1 MFANKVS
8 AMVGTLYTILT
19 FFHQQQ
25 LDGQAEQNNQISS
38 SCKKSHSDV
47 IFCNNWVVSG
57 ENLQRYHSDNDKSVP
72 MRDQGLLS
80 ERSPMI
86 WAHGNDPKILLTLRT
101 CHVPHQHG
109 CVRLQVSD
117 KKLINYT
124 TEMILWS
131 IILPAIV
138 MLQLFTQES
147 QQMLL
152 PAAFCFNCHHWKPWR
167 YFPNKSVVPNTR
179 FQPPNETNR
188 CRKLTLQTLIRC
200 ALVEKTWTT

>member
-8 AMVGTLYTILT
+8 AIVGSLYTILT

-72 MRDQGLLS
+72 VRDQGLLS

>member
-1 MFANKVS
+1 MFSNKLS
-8 AMVGTLYTILT
+8 AVVGSLDTISKCFTNNGLMVK
-19 FFHQQQ
+19 
-25 LDGQAEQNNQISS
+25 QNKINKQ
-38 SCKKSHSDV
+38 SDV
-47 IFCNNWVVSG
+47 IFCNSWVVSG
-57 ENLQRYHSDNDKSVP
+57 ENLQRYHSENDKSIPV
-72 MRDQGLLS
+72 RDQGLLS

-86 WAHGNDPKILLTLRT
+86 WAHGNDPQILLTLRT
-101 CHVPHQHG
+101 CHVSHQHG

-179 FQPPNETNR
+179 FQPPMKPTDVENWN
-188 CRKLTLQTLIRC
+188 CKLWLGVL
-200 ALVEKTWTT
+200 

>member
-8 AMVGTLYTILT
+8 AIVGSLYTILT

-72 MRDQGLLS
+72 VRDKGLLS

-86 WAHGNDPKILLTLRT
+86 WAHGNDPQILLTLRT

-131 IILPAIV
+131 IILPAIG
-138 MLQLFTQES
+138 MLQLFMQET

-152 PAAFCFNCHHWKPWR
+152 PPAFCFNCHRWQPWS

-179 FQPPNETNR
+179 FQPPMKPTNVENWN
-188 CRKLTLQTLIRC
+188 CKLWLGVL
-200 ALVEKTWTT
+200 